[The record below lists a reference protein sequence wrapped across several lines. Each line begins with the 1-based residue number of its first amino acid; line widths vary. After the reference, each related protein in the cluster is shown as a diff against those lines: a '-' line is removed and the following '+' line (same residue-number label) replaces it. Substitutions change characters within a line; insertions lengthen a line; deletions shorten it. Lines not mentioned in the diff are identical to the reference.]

1 MSKEISSLP
10 LKIGRLDVN
19 TMESYKSLYDLV
31 VVDSQGVEMDFVIS
45 WNPVMRWLSILNCQ
59 MASIST
65 RLSFTI
71 ILIGL

>member
-31 VVDSQGVEMDFVIS
+31 VVDSQGVEMDYVNS
-45 WNPVMRWLSILNCQ
+45 WNP
-59 MASIST
+59 
-65 RLSFTI
+65 
-71 ILIGL
+71 

>member
-1 MSKEISSLP
+1 MNVKRNIICALEDRTL
-10 LKIGRLDVN
+10 GRERHGILQV
-19 TMESYKSLYDLV
+19 LV